1 MPHSRRPPDGTCRKL
16 SSFQSSPK
24 ATCPRTSAFL
34 QWRCTRSLMQ
44 RSQIIVGFVKRQRSI
59 SVLARECLY
68 FKAQWAFIMWLH
80 LLALG
85 SVFVLC
91 YFFIQAPLQV
101 WGMQWL
107 GREIELRTLTRRTR
121 FAHCHSMAP
130 KLLNRLQL
138 QVDKH
143 VLDALAH
150 LIEHHKYFFL
160 YIFLCFEG
168 YVESLV
174 FGTGTMSSADI
185 KKNCIADMTTKI
197 YG

>member
-34 QWRCTRSLMQ
+34 QWRCTRSLMR

-150 LIEHHKYFFL
+150 LIEHHKSSIFSCIFSFALKVMWNHL
-160 YIFLCFEG
+160 Y
-168 YVESLV
+168 LV
-174 FGTGTMSSADI
+174 QGQWALLT
-185 KKNCIADMTTKI
+185 
-197 YG
+197 